1 VSLPRPYYERD
12 GCTIYHGDCREIL
25 PELEPVDL
33 VLTDPPYSENT
44 HRQSKSNRAQH
55 GVQHISFASI
65 DAIGFRHICELILAK
80 VRGWAVLTCDHKHAA
95 TMLEHH
101 SFVRLGAWVKPNPM
115 PQISADRPGQG
126 HEAVL
131 ILHGGARKKAWN
143 RGGGSAIWECPVIDR
158 AQVPTQ
164 KPQQLVRSLLSD
176 FVTDGDDVL
185 DPFMGSGTTL
195 VAARDL
201 GRKCIG
207 IEIEEKYCEI
217 AAKRLSQGVLF

>member
-1 VSLPRPYYERD
+1 MPRPYYERD

-80 VRGWAVLTCDHKHAA
+80 VRGWAVLTCDHK
-95 TMLEHH
+95 
-101 SFVRLGAWVKPNPM
+101 
-115 PQISADRPGQG
+115 
-126 HEAVL
+126 
-131 ILHGGARKKAWN
+131 
-143 RGGGSAIWECPVIDR
+143 
-158 AQVPTQ
+158 
-164 KPQQLVRSLLSD
+164 LSD